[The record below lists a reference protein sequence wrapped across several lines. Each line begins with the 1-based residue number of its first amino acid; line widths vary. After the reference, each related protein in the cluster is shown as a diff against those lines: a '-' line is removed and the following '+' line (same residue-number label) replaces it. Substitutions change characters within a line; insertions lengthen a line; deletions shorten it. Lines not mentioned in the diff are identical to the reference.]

1 MKKST
6 INTLIGSALAAA
18 SGIFVYRAYQER
30 NAVRVEPD
38 IDMYNS
44 SEIDE
49 RESVDALDDSA
60 EKGLSQLD
68 SAYRDEWQANAFPQT
83 HKEMRELEEDN

>member
-6 INTLIGSALAAA
+6 MNTLIGSALAAA
-18 SGIFVYRAYQER
+18 SGIFVYRAYQEK
-30 NAVRVEPD
+30 NTVRVEPD

-44 SEIDE
+44 AEIDK

-60 EKGLSQLD
+60 EQGLSQLD
-68 SAYRDEWQANAFPQT
+68 SIYRDEWQANGFPQT
-83 HKEMRELEEDN
+83 HKEMRELEEDK